1 MALERLRLD
10 GQVALITGGGRGI
23 GRGIASVLSEAGAAV
38 VVTARSPD
46 EVQDTAEMIRSRGG
60 RALAVQA
67 DVTNRSDNERAVQA
81 ALDEFGQ
88 LDILVNNA
96 GGSSGAMP
104 MAQLT
109 GELLRADLE
118 LNMLSAFTLTQ
129 IAAPHLAKSGGGSVI
144 NISSRA
150 GSFAAPG
157 RLQYGVAKAALEHL
171 TRLMAQ
177 ELAPDIRVNA
187 IAVGTVMT
195 DALQRGFAQ
204 GGGLEDLT
212 SKIPLSRLGDVE
224 DIGLTALYFCAQ
236 GCYVT
241 GIVLP
246 VDGGLQASPGI
257 LSPRRVASR

>member
-38 VVTARSPD
+38 TITARSPD
-46 EVQDTAEMIRSRGG
+46 EVRDTAEMIRSRGG

-67 DVTNRSDNERAVQA
+67 DVTQRSDNERAVQA
-81 ALDEFGQ
+81 ALDEFGR

-96 GGSSGAMP
+96 GGSSGAKP

-109 GELLRADLE
+109 EDLFRADLE

-129 IAAPHLAKSGGGSVI
+129 IAAPHLAKGGRGSVI

-150 GSFAAPG
+150 GAFAAPG
-157 RLQYGVAKAALEHL
+157 RMQYGVAKAALDHL

-177 ELAPDIRVNA
+177 ELAPHVRVNG
-187 IAVGTVMT
+187 IGVGTVMT
-195 DALQRGFAQ
+195 AALQRGFAQ
-204 GGGLEDLT
+204 TGGLEDLT
-212 SKIPLSRLGDVE
+212 AKIPLNRLGDVE

-241 GIVLP
+241 GVVLP
-246 VDGGLQASPGI
+246 VDGGLQASPAV
-257 LSPRRVASR
+257 LSPRPGAPR